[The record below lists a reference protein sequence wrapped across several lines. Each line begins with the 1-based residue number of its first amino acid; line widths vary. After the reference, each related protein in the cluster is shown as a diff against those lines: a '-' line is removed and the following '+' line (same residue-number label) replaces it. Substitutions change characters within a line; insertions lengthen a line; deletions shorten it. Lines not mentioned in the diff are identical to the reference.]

1 MFSFLGRIVGQYRAE
16 VLRYYVRE
24 YAGLSIAIILAVVGM
39 LSLFLFLNPERH
51 VHDGYVIGDVS
62 GVLHTSSD
70 TSNRFIVDV
79 RLPDG
84 SGHRLTTRHGS
95 IMGSISDRACPERRR
110 KETSGSVFY
119 SLAPAQKC
127 KDW

>member
-1 MFSFLGRIVGQYRAE
+1 MFSVLARKLGQYRAE

-24 YAGLSIAIILAVVGM
+24 YAALSIAVILAVVGL

-51 VHDGYVIGDVS
+51 VHDGYVIGEVA

-70 TSNRFIVDV
+70 TSNRFLVDV

-84 SGHRLTTRHGS
+84 SSHRLTTRHGA
-95 IMGSISDRACPERRR
+95 IMGSISDRASLERRR
-110 KETSGSVFY
+110 KETSGRMIY
-119 SLAPAQKC
+119 ALAPAQKC

>member
-1 MFSFLGRIVGQYRAE
+1 MFSFLVRIVGQYRAE
-16 VLRYYVRE
+16 MLRYYVRE
-24 YAGLSIAIILAVVGM
+24 YAVLCLAGILAVAGM
-39 LSLFLFLNPERH
+39 LSLFLFLDPERH
-51 VHDGYVIGDVS
+51 FHDGFVIGDVS

-70 TSNRFIVDV
+70 TSNSFIVDV

-84 SGHRLTTRHGS
+84 SSHRLTTRHGN
-95 IMGSISDRACPERRR
+95 IMGSISDRACLERRR
-110 KETSGSVFY
+110 KETIGRVFY

>member
-1 MFSFLGRIVGQYRAE
+1 MLLFLVRILGQYRAE

-24 YAGLSIAIILAVVGM
+24 YAVLGIVAILAVAGV

-84 SGHRLTTRHGS
+84 SSHRLTTRHGT
-95 IMGSISDRACPERRR
+95 IMGSISDRACLERRR
-110 KETSGSVFY
+110 KETSGRVFY

-127 KDW
+127 KGW

>member
-1 MFSFLGRIVGQYRAE
+1 MFSFLTRILGQYRAE

-24 YAGLSIAIILAVVGM
+24 YAVLSIAAILAVAGV
-39 LSLFLFLNPERH
+39 LSLFLFLDPERH

-84 SGHRLTTRHGS
+84 SSHRLTTRHGN
-95 IMGSISDRACPERRR
+95 IMGSISDRACLEHRR
-110 KETSGSVFY
+110 KEPSGRVFY
-119 SLAPAQKC
+119 SLSPAQKF

>member
-1 MFSFLGRIVGQYRAE
+1 MFSFLTRILGQYRAE

-24 YAGLSIAIILAVVGM
+24 YAVLSIAAILAVAGV
-39 LSLFLFLNPERH
+39 LSLFLFLDPERH

-70 TSNRFIVDV
+70 ISNRFIVDV

-84 SGHRLTTRHGS
+84 SSHRLTTRHGN
-95 IMGSISDRACPERRR
+95 IMGSISDRACLERRR
-110 KETSGSVFY
+110 KEPSGRVFY
-119 SLAPAQKC
+119 SLSPAQKC